1 MAETMPVVWFVPKE
15 DYKTDP
21 DEYQAPLY
29 KTSDRAGVLST
40 TGQSTNY
47 ILSVQIPT
55 KEHPNFWVQR
65 AAALLTM
72 LND

>member
-1 MAETMPVVWFVPKE
+1 MAETMPVVWFIPKE
-15 DYKTDP
+15 DYKPDP

-29 KTSDRAGVLST
+29 KTSQRAGVLST

-47 ILSVQIPT
+47 VLNVQVPSR
-55 KEHPNFWVQR
+55 ENPNVWIQR
-65 AAALLTM
+65 AAALLSM